1 MWQTIATNNYHIGAF
16 SSVIY
21 KNDVYYK
28 VKNVFANGLHFVNF
42 IIRQIQAV

>member
-28 VKNVFANGLHFVNF
+28 NVFANGLHFVDF
-42 IIRQIQAV
+42 MIRQIQTA